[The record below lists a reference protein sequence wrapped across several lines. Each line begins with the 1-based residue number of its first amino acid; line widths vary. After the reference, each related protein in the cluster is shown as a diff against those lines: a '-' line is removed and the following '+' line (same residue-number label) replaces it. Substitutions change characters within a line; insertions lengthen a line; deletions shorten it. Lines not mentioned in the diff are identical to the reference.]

1 MASDNNY
8 SSSESTISL
17 EGRLVQLFFNAIEKL
32 PECWMG
38 EKGFDN
44 TKFNQQILFLI
55 SLLPYEDTQD
65 EILVAWN
72 RRLQETK
79 ELMPGLSD
87 KEYQFSASLVPV
99 TKTMKFICSEFELI
113 STDITGPASSK
124 QYRDS
129 AITVPDMEYP
139 VTEKK

>member
-1 MASDNNY
+1 MGNDNNY

-44 TKFNQQILFLI
+44 VRFNQQILFLI

-65 EILVAWN
+65 DILVAWN

-129 AITVPDMEYP
+129 AITVSDMEYP
-139 VTEKK
+139 EKK

>member
-1 MASDNNY
+1 MGSDNNY

-17 EGRLVQLFFNAIEKL
+17 EGRLVQLFFNNIERL
-32 PECWMG
+32 PDCWMKEG
-38 EKGFDN
+38 PFDSVR
-44 TKFNQQILFLI
+44 FNQQLLFLI
-55 SLLPYEDTQD
+55 SLLPFEDTQD
-65 EILVAWN
+65 DILVAWN
-72 RRLQETK
+72 KRYLETK
-79 ELMPGLSD
+79 ELMPGLTD
-87 KEYQFSASLVPV
+87 NEYRFSASLVPV

-139 VTEKK
+139 PEKK